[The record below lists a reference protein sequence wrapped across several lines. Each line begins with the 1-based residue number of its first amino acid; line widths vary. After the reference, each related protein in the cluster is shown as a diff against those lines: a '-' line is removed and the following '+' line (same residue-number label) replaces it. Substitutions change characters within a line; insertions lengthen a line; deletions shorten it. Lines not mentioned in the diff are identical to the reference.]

1 MLVCASH
8 GTVTHM
14 QAALQTLQNGPHP
27 AGGEEDLPAPAGK
40 GALELTILMPCLNE
54 ARTIGICIHKAKEFL
69 SRAAIAGEVVVAD
82 NGSIDGSIEIAQAM
96 GARVVHVAGR
106 GYGAALIGGI
116 EAARG
121 NYIVMGDADDSY
133 DFESLDPFV
142 EKLRA
147 GDDLV
152 VGNRFRGGIAPGA
165 MPPMHYY
172 IGNPVLSLIGRVF
185 FRIPVRDFHCGLR
198 GFRRDAI
205 RELELQT
212 SGMEFASEMVV
223 RAGLEKLQISE
234 VPTAL
239 RRDGRGRPPHLRT
252 WRDGWRHLKFLL
264 MYSPRWLYLVP
275 GLLLSGTGLL
285 IALLLSTG
293 PLTIFGGITLDTN
306 SYLGG
311 CIMTVIGHQLLT
323 FALIA
328 RYYAA
333 VNGIL
338 PHDARTGRLMSV
350 CKTDRMLLLALGL
363 LVAGAAMFGTA
374 LVQWAN
380 TGFGD
385 LTSKITTRLAMGG
398 LSIIVIALQTAFS
411 AFLFGIFDIPT
422 RRSR

>member
-1 MLVCASH
+1 MNSVIQSSEPPSPASDSEDRS
-8 GTVTHM
+8 GQTERPRVT
-14 QAALQTLQNGPHP
+14 
-27 AGGEEDLPAPAGK
+27 
-40 GALELTILMPCLNE
+40 ELTILMPCLNE
-54 ARTIGICIHKAKEFL
+54 AKTVGICISKAKNFL
-69 SRAAIAGEVVVAD
+69 ARANIAGEVIVAD
-82 NGSIDGSIEIAQAM
+82 NGSVDGSIEIAEAM
-96 GARVVHVAGR
+96 DARVVRIAER

-121 NYIVMGDADDSY
+121 EYIIMGDADDSY
-133 DFESLDPFV
+133 DFSSLDSFV
-142 EKLRA
+142 EKLRG

-152 VGNRFRGGIAPGA
+152 VGNRFEGGIAPGA
-165 MPPMHYY
+165 MPRMHYF

-185 FRIPVRDFHCGLR
+185 FSIPVRDFHCGLR
-198 GFRRDAI
+198 GFRRNAI
-205 RELELQT
+205 RDLALQT

-223 RAGLEKLQISE
+223 RAGLEKLSISE
-234 VPTAL
+234 VPTTL
-239 RRDGRGRPPHLRT
+239 RPDGRGRPPHLRT

-275 GLLLSGTGLL
+275 GLMMTAAGLL
-285 IALLLSTG
+285 IALLLSAG
-293 PLTIFGGITLDTN
+293 PVTIFGGITLDLN

-338 PHDARTGRLMSV
+338 PHEKRTSRLMSL

-363 LVAGAAMFGTA
+363 FVAGAATFGTA

-385 LTSKITTRLAMGG
+385 LTSPFTTRLAMGG
-398 LSIIVIALQTAFS
+398 LSVIVIALQTAFS

-422 RRSR
+422 RRGR